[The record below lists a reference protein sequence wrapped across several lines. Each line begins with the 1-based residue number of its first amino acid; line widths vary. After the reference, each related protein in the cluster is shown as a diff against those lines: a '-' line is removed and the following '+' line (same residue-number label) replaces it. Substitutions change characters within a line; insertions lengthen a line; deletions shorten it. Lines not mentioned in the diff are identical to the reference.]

1 MALNS
6 IDEVSIHPRGTAAP
20 MTIRSTRSALLILAF
35 AFSAFSVG
43 AAEPERVELTVIL
56 PLTGALALAGQS
68 SQRGLQV
75 LEKHVN
81 ATGGIAGRPLA
92 WRFLD
97 DQSNPQVSVQLANE
111 TIARGAQV
119 FIGGAGAAQCRAT
132 APIVAKSGP
141 VLYCMSPAARPDPGS
156 YVFSTGVQPHDQI
169 AAALRFFRDNH
180 WNKVALLVTNDASG
194 QEADQ
199 NFTDLMKQPENATLQ
214 LVAYEHYLP
223 TDLNVG
229 AQVARIKASAPQAL
243 VVWASGNATAAAFHG
258 LHDAALDLPVVT
270 TAAMQQYSAM
280 DQYASILPSK
290 LYFASSKWPAFQ
302 NMGRGPVRDQLQAYF
317 ASFKAADIVPDS
329 GDQLAWDPAM
339 IIVTALRKVGPNA
352 KSAQIHQ
359 YIESLKSYA
368 GTSGL
373 YDFTTGDQRGLGL
386 RDVILSLWDASRHTW
401 VAVSDAGGRAL
412 KRNERV
418 SGS

>member
-1 MALNS
+1 
-6 IDEVSIHPRGTAAP
+6 
-20 MTIRSTRSALLILAF
+20 
-35 AFSAFSVG
+35 
-43 AAEPERVELTVIL
+43 
-56 PLTGALALAGQS
+56 
-68 SQRGLQV
+68 
-75 LEKHVN
+75 
-81 ATGGIAGRPLA
+81 
-92 WRFLD
+92 
-97 DQSNPQVSVQLANE
+97 
-111 TIARGAQV
+111 
-119 FIGGAGAAQCRAT
+119 
-132 APIVAKSGP
+132 
-141 VLYCMSPAARPDPGS
+141 
-156 YVFSTGVQPHDQI
+156 
-169 AAALRFFRDNH
+169 LRFFRDNH